1 MQMKKSLFM
10 LALLLISSAVNGGVH
25 TTGKAAAFPMK
36 NLSVSAPA
44 EFEYAAKKASEIL
57 GKIYKVTVPVSE
69 KGNITFVKDAKYPD
83 QGFNIKSSKEGIM
96 ISAGNARGANYAVA
110 ALARE
115 LGYRFFFPA
124 PEWEVIPDDPPE
136 TLALD
141 RTESPDYLSRR
152 IWSGYGGGKDIRK
165 ATRNDENW
173 KLFNFQGGA
182 SISTGH
188 IYEKF
193 VGRHREVFQAH
204 PEYYALVKGK
214 RTSRKLCIS
223 NPDLRKLFV
232 DFHMNSIQA
241 NPQAESVS
249 AEPSDGG
256 GWCKC
261 ENCVKLG
268 TPSTRAVFLANEVA
282 KAVTAKYPD
291 KKVGMYAYN
300 RHCTPPDIDVHPS
313 VVVNIA
319 TGFIKGGWTVDEI
332 IKGWKKRKASI
343 GIREYYF
350 ARVAPTQGRGSNTA
364 YMAESLNRFYKYG
377 ARYVTAEASDSWGT
391 GGLGYY
397 CGAHMMWNTKLTP
410 EALKADFLQ
419 KAFPNAVE
427 PMKKFYD
434 LLEGANP
441 KELNRDLL
449 GRMYRHLADAGKS
462 ASAAEKKRIDALISY
477 TRFCEISFTHSAAK
491 WEEYR
496 AMMHFAASIRNTRMV
511 YTASMFRSRNMK
523 FKNKP
528 LNINVKKTPPP
539 TGADLQRFVSEG
551 IKNNPLLD
559 FTIKSF
565 SDELVVLDNPKG
577 STAMN
582 SGTSRRKVWFY
593 IWCDGKPFTVTVTGG
608 LIPHYRDRGN
618 VILQLVQIGGE
629 SDTGE
634 LETVVHYDRSV
645 PPDGKPYKVVLKPK
659 YPGLHKVTVSDGG
672 DMTSIIWPAHLA
684 VSRPVEREK
693 APELKGTFY
702 FYVPQ
707 GTEVL
712 GFYAKSSR
720 GSINDPSGKAVFK
733 LAKRNGYYSCPLK
746 PEQCGKVWQLNK
758 LEGTVKLLTVPSN
771 LALHSSKI
779 LIPEEVKGK

>member
-1 MQMKKSLFM
+1 MKKSLFM

-44 EFEYAAKKASEIL
+44 EFEYASKKASEIL

-69 KGNITFVKDAKYPD
+69 KGNITLVKDAKYPD
-83 QGFNIKSSKEGIM
+83 QGFNIKSSKAGIV
-96 ISAGNARGANYAVA
+96 ISAGNTRGANYAVA

-124 PEWEVIPDDPPE
+124 PEWEVIPENPPE
-136 TLALD
+136 AFTIDL
-141 RTESPDYLSRR
+141 TESPDYLSCR
-152 IWSGYGGGKDIRK
+152 IWSGYGAGKDIRK
-165 ATRNDENW
+165 ATNNDENW
-173 KLFNFQGGA
+173 KLFNFQGGI

-188 IYEKF
+188 VYGRF
-193 VGRHREVFQAH
+193 VQKHLKIFKAH
-204 PEYYALVKGK
+204 PEYYALTKGK
-214 RTSRKLCIS
+214 RNGNKLCIS
-223 NPDLRKLFV
+223 NPGLRKLFV
-232 DFHMNSIQA
+232 DSCLNSFKV
-241 NPQAESVS
+241 NPDRESISV
-249 AEPSDGG
+249 EPSDGG
-256 GWCKC
+256 GWCEC
-261 ENCVKLG
+261 ENCQKLG
-268 TPSTRAVFLANEVA
+268 TPSTRAILLANAAAEA
-282 KAVTAKYPD
+282 ISAKYPG
-291 KKVGMYAYN
+291 KKVCLYAYN
-300 RHCTPPDIDVHPS
+300 QHCPPPEIDVHPN

-319 TGFIKGGWTVDEI
+319 TGFIKGGFSVDEI
-332 IKGWKKRKASI
+332 IKGWKERKAAI

-350 ARVAPTQGRGSNTA
+350 ASFFPTQGKGSNTE
-364 YMAESLNRFYKYG
+364 YISKSLKHFYESG
-377 ARYVTAEASDSWGT
+377 ARYISAEASDSWGT

-449 GRMYRHLADAGKS
+449 GRMYRYLVEAGKS
-462 ASAAEKKRIDALISY
+462 ASIQEKKRIDALISY
-477 TRFCEISFTHSAAK
+477 TRFCEISFTHNTAK

-496 AMMHFAASIRNTRMV
+496 ALMHFAASIRRTRMV
-511 YTASMFRSRNMK
+511 YVSSMFRG
-523 FKNKP
+523 KNPHKKP
-528 LNINVKKTPPP
+528 LNINLRNTPPP
-539 TGADLQRFVSEG
+539 TGADLQRFVTEG

-565 SDELVVLDNPKG
+565 SDDLVVLDNPQG
-577 STAMN
+577 STAMD

-593 IWCDGKPFTVTVTGG
+593 IWCDGKPFTLSVTGG
-608 LIPHYRDRGN
+608 LIKHYRDRGK
-618 VILQLVQIGGE
+618 VILQLIQVGGE

-645 PPDGKPYKVVLKPK
+645 PPDGKSYKVVLKPK
-659 YPGLHKVTVSDGG
+659 YPGLHKVTVNDGG
-672 DMTSIIWPAHLA
+672 DMTRIIWPAHLA

-720 GSINDPSGKAVFK
+720 GSINDPSGKAVFQ
-733 LAKRNGYYSCPLK
+733 LAKRNGYYSFALK
-746 PEQCGKVWQLNK
+746 PEQCGKVWKLNK
-758 LEGTVKLLTVPSN
+758 LNGTVKLLTVPSN

-779 LIPEEVKGK
+779 LIPKEVKEK

>member
-1 MQMKKSLFM
+1 M
-10 LALLLISSAVNGGVH
+10 LALLLITSVVHGGVH
-25 TTGKAAAFPMK
+25 TTGKADAFAMK

-57 GKIYKVTVPVSE
+57 GKIYKVTVPVSK

-83 QGFNIKSSKEGIM
+83 QGFNIKSTKDGII

-136 TLALD
+136 TFAVDL
-141 RTESPDYLSRR
+141 TESPDYLSRR

-165 ATRNDENW
+165 ATNNDENW

-182 SISTGH
+182 SIRTGH

-214 RTSRKLCIS
+214 RSSRKLCIS
-223 NPDLRKLFV
+223 NPGLRKLFV
-232 DFHMNSIQA
+232 DFHMNSLQA

-256 GWCKC
+256 GWCEC

-313 VVVNIA
+313 VVINIA

-332 IKGWKKRKASI
+332 TKGWKKRNAAI

-350 ARVAPTQGRGSNTA
+350 AHVFPTQGRGSNTA

-410 EALKADFLQ
+410 EALKTDFLQ
-419 KAFPNAVE
+419 KAFPSAVE

-449 GRMYRHLADAGKS
+449 GRMYRYLAEAGKS

-477 TRFCEISFTHSAAK
+477 TRFCEISFTHSTAK

-496 AMMHFAASIRNTRMV
+496 ALMHFAASIRNTRMV
-511 YTASMFRSRNMK
+511 YTASMFRSKNMK

-565 SDELVVLDNPKG
+565 SDELVVLDNPNG
-577 STAMN
+577 STAMD

-593 IWCDGKPFTVTVTGG
+593 IWCDGKPFTLSVTGG

-672 DMTSIIWPAHLA
+672 DMTRIIWPAHLA

-693 APELKGTFY
+693 SPELKGTFY

-733 LAKRNGYYSCPLK
+733 LAKRNGYYSFPLK

>member
-1 MQMKKSLFM
+1 MKKCLFM
-10 LALLLISSAVNGGVH
+10 LTLLLMISAVQGGVH
-25 TTGKAAAFPMK
+25 TKGKADAFAMK

-57 GKIYKVTVPVSE
+57 GKIYKVTVPVAQ
-69 KGNITFVKDAKYPD
+69 KGNITLVKDAKYPD
-83 QGFNIKSSKEGIM
+83 QGFNIKSSKAGIV

-124 PEWEVIPDDPPE
+124 PEWEVIPENPPE
-136 TLALD
+136 AFTIDL
-141 RTESPDYLSRR
+141 TESPDYLSRR
-152 IWSGYGGGKDIRK
+152 IWSGYGAGKDIRK
-165 ATRNDENW
+165 ATNNDENW
-173 KLFNFQGGA
+173 KLFNFQGGI

-188 IYEKF
+188 VYGRF
-193 VGRHREVFQAH
+193 VQKHLKIFKAH
-204 PEYYALVKGK
+204 PEYYALTKGK
-214 RTSRKLCIS
+214 RNGNKLCIS
-223 NPDLRKLFV
+223 NPGLRKLFV
-232 DFHMNSIQA
+232 DSCLNSFKV
-241 NPQAESVS
+241 NPDRESISV
-249 AEPSDGG
+249 EPSDGG
-256 GWCKC
+256 GWCEC
-261 ENCVKLG
+261 ENCQKLG
-268 TPSTRAVFLANEVA
+268 TPSTRAILLANA
-282 KAVTAKYPD
+282 AAGAITAKYPG
-291 KKVGMYAYN
+291 KKVCLYAYN
-300 RHCTPPDIDVHPS
+300 QHCPPPEIDVHPN

-319 TGFIKGGWTVDEI
+319 TGFIKGGFSVDEI
-332 IKGWKKRKASI
+332 IKGWKERKAAI

-350 ARVAPTQGRGSNTA
+350 ASFFPTQGKGSNTE
-364 YMAESLNRFYKYG
+364 YLSKSLKHFYESG
-377 ARYVTAEASDSWGT
+377 ARYISAEASDSWGT

-449 GRMYRHLADAGKS
+449 GRMYRYLAEAGKT
-462 ASAAEKKRIDALISY
+462 ASIQEKKRIDALISY
-477 TRFCEISFTHSAAK
+477 TRFCEISFTHSTAK
-491 WEEYR
+491 WDEYR
-496 AMMHFAASIRNTRMV
+496 ALMHFAASIRRTRMV
-511 YTASMFRSRNMK
+511 YVSSMFRG
-523 FKNKP
+523 KNPHKKP
-528 LNINVKKTPPP
+528 LNINLRNTPPP
-539 TGADLQRFVSEG
+539 TGADLQRFVTEG

-577 STAMN
+577 STAMD

-593 IWCDGKPFTVTVTGG
+593 IWCDGKPFTLSVTGG
-608 LIPHYRDRGN
+608 LIKHYRDRGK
-618 VILQLVQIGGE
+618 VILQLIQVGGE

-645 PPDGKPYKVVLKPK
+645 PPDGKSYKVVLKPK
-659 YPGLHKVTVSDGG
+659 YPGLHKVTVNDGG
-672 DMTSIIWPAHLA
+672 DMTRIIWPAHLA

-720 GSINDPSGKAVFK
+720 GSINDPSGKAVFQ
-733 LAKRNGYYSCPLK
+733 LAKRNGYYSFTLK
-746 PEQCGKVWQLNK
+746 PEQCGKVWKLNK
-758 LEGTVKLLTVPSN
+758 LNGTVKLLTVPSN

-779 LIPEEVKGK
+779 LIPKEVKEK